1 MTSNSSDTSAP
12 ATAVAESADRAVLTL
27 NVPADAVVYMSNQRM
42 TLDGTSREYIV
53 PGLQAGKQYRYPVR
67 VDVVRDGRLYSA
79 SSEQRIQ
86 AGQQLSLAFNQY
98 ADQPAIVVMRD

>member
-1 MTSNSSDTSAP
+1 M
-12 ATAVAESADRAVLTL
+12 VAEPADRAHVIL

-67 VDVVRDGRLYSA
+67 VELVREGRLYSA
-79 SSEQRIQ
+79 SSEQRVQ
-86 AGQQLSLAFNQY
+86 AGQQLNLAFNQI
-98 ADQPAIVVMRD
+98 AGQSEIVVMRD

>member
-67 VDVVRDGRLYSA
+67 VDVVRDGKLYSA